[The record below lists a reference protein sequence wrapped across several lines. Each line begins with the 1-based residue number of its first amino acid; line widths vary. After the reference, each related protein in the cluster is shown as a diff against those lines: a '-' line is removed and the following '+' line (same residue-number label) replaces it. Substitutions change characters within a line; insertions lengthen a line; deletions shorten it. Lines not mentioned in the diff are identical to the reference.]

1 MIKYLLWVVIH
12 TCLANSDLVALHQWT
27 ANVAH
32 TDQVISINIYNDNS
46 RFVSGSNDFIV
57 KVWSM
62 TDYSLL
68 HTQLFGNLITHISLH
83 PVDNRIFILVY
94 DGTIKVLDPNTFA
107 PLHTG
112 TYPNSGNGNYLRFFS
127 SNSKYILG
135 GYDGATNPIFHI
147 YNAATYLPIA
157 GGATTTFTSG

>member
-12 TCLANSDLVALHQWT
+12 TYLVNSDLVALHQWT

-68 HTQLFGNLITHISLH
+68 HT
-83 PVDNRIFILVY
+83 
-94 DGTIKVLDPNTFA
+94 
-107 PLHTG
+107 
-112 TYPNSGNGNYLRFFS
+112 
-127 SNSKYILG
+127 
-135 GYDGATNPIFHI
+135 
-147 YNAATYLPIA
+147 
-157 GGATTTFTSG
+157 